1 MRQRKNQPR
10 IVKPTRNSKT
20 SGRDFVS
27 STDRDVELEKP
38 QSVFKNLTEFPN
50 LRCSHRTL
58 FARRGEII
66 IEALFQVPLKQLN
79 ALFHAHLFGTTTSRL
94 MQVSNLDESP
104 HSKAKNKLGM
114 KKLSSPRRTD
124 LRLLLGHAMNSAET
138 CNKVGATNPDGFSRR
153 KQLT

>member
-10 IVKPTRNSKT
+10 IVKPASNSKT

-27 STDRDVELEKP
+27 STDRGVELEKP
-38 QSVFKNLTEFPN
+38 QSVFKNLAEFAN

-58 FARRGEII
+58 FARRREII

-79 ALFHAHLFGTTTSRL
+79 ALLHADLFGTTTSRL

-104 HSKAKNKLGM
+104 HSKAKNKFGM

-138 CNKVGATNPDGFSRR
+138 CNKVGATNPDGFSGR